1 MDSLKVTIFT
11 NEYPP
16 NIYGGAGVHV
26 DYLTREL
33 SKFMQVDVRCFGEQQ
48 VISEN
53 LTVKGYKEW
62 EELKKDSD
70 PKYQKVLGPFSVDLA
85 MVKDPIDSD
94 ILHCHTW
101 YTFMAGF
108 IGKKLYDKP
117 LVVTIHS
124 LEPLRP
130 WKEEQLGNG
139 YRLSSWME
147 KTGIEA
153 ADRIIAVSQGSKEDI
168 LKYFDVPEEKIE
180 VIHNGID
187 LKEYKKVD
195 RNIARKKYG
204 IEGRYI
210 LFVGR
215 ISRQKG
221 ITYLIDAVKY
231 LPKDVKVVLCAS
243 SPDTQEI
250 LEEVE
255 NKVKAHDNIIW
266 INEMVKKEDIVE
278 LYSNAEVFVCP
289 SIYEPFGIINLE
301 AMACE
306 TPVVASATGGIKE
319 VVVHEETGFLVE
331 PGNSEELAKHIN
343 ILLENKELAKK
354 FGANGRRRVEDMFSW
369 ESIAKRT
376 YEMYNNVI
384 KDYYRSTKK

>member
-1 MDSLKVTIFT
+1 MDKLKVTMFT

-26 DYLTREL
+26 DYLVREL
-33 SKFMQVDVRCFGEQQ
+33 SKLMEVDVRCFGDQDYTAD
-48 VISEN
+48 N
-53 LTVKGYKEW
+53 LKVRGYKEW
-62 EELKKDSD
+62 DKLKENSD
-70 PKYQKVLGPFSVDLA
+70 PRYQKVLGPFSIDLA
-85 MVKDPIDSD
+85 MVKDEIDSD

-108 IGKKLYDKP
+108 LAKKLYDKP

-139 YRLSSWME
+139 YKLSSWME

-153 ADRIIAVSQGSKEDI
+153 ADRVIAVSQGSKEDI
-168 LKYFDVPEEKIE
+168 LKYYNIPEEKAE
-180 VIHNGID
+180 VIYNGID
-187 LKEYKKVD
+187 LNQYQKTD

-204 IEGRYI
+204 IEGKYI

-221 ITYLIDAVKY
+221 ITHLIDAVKY
-231 LPKDVKVVLCAS
+231 LPKDIKVVLCAS
-243 SPDTQEI
+243 SPDTQEV

-255 NKVKAHDNIIW
+255 QKVKLYDNIIW
-266 INEMVKKEDIVE
+266 INKMVEKEEIIE

-301 AMACE
+301 AMACK

-331 PGNSEELAKHIN
+331 PGNSEELAKYIN
-343 ILLENKELAKK
+343 ILLNNKDLAIK
-354 FGANGRRRVEDMFSW
+354 FGENGRKRVEEMFSW
-369 ESIAKRT
+369 ESIAKKT
-376 YEMYNNVI
+376 YEMYKDVI
-384 KDYYRSTKK
+384 EKYKK

>member
-1 MDSLKVTIFT
+1 MDKLKVTMFT

-26 DYLTREL
+26 DYLVREL
-33 SKFMQVDVRCFGEQQ
+33 SKLMKVDVRCFGDQDYTAD
-48 VISEN
+48 N
-53 LTVKGYKEW
+53 VKVRGYKEW
-62 EELKKDSD
+62 DKLKENSD
-70 PKYQKVLGPFSVDLA
+70 PRYQKVLGPFSIDLA
-85 MVKDPIDSD
+85 MVKDEIDSD

-108 IGKKLYDKP
+108 LAKKLYDKP

-139 YRLSSWME
+139 YKLSSWME
-147 KTGIEA
+147 RTGIEA
-153 ADRIIAVSQGSKEDI
+153 ADRVIAVSQGSKEDI
-168 LKYFDVPEEKIE
+168 LKYYNIPEEKVE
-180 VIHNGID
+180 VIYNGID
-187 LKEYKKVD
+187 LNQYQKTD

-204 IEGRYI
+204 IEGKYI

-221 ITYLIDAVKY
+221 ITHLIDAVKY
-231 LPKDVKVVLCAS
+231 LPKDIKVVLCAS
-243 SPDTQEI
+243 SPDTQEV

-255 NKVKAHDNIIW
+255 QKVKLYDNIIW
-266 INEMVKKEDIVE
+266 INKMVEKEEIIE
-278 LYSNAEVFVCP
+278 LYSNAEVFACP

-301 AMACE
+301 AMACK

-331 PGNSEELAKHIN
+331 PGNSEELAKYIN
-343 ILLENKELAKK
+343 ILLNNKDLAIK
-354 FGANGRRRVEDMFSW
+354 FGENGRKRVEEMFSW
-369 ESIAKRT
+369 ESIARKT
-376 YEMYNNVI
+376 YEMYKDVI
-384 KDYYRSTKK
+384 EKYKK

>member
-1 MDSLKVTIFT
+1 MDKLKVTMFT

-26 DYLTREL
+26 DYLVREL
-33 SKFMQVDVRCFGEQQ
+33 SKLMKVDVRCFGDQDYTAD
-48 VISEN
+48 N
-53 LTVKGYKEW
+53 LRVRGYKEW
-62 EELKKDSD
+62 DKLKENSD
-70 PKYQKVLGPFSVDLA
+70 PRYQKVLGPFSIDLA
-85 MVKDPIDSD
+85 MVKDEIDSD

-108 IGKKLYDKP
+108 LAKKLYDKP

-139 YRLSSWME
+139 YKLSSWME
-147 KTGIEA
+147 RTGIEA
-153 ADRIIAVSQGSKEDI
+153 ADRVIAVSQGSKEDI
-168 LKYFDVPEEKIE
+168 LKYYNIPEEKVE
-180 VIHNGID
+180 VIYNGID
-187 LKEYKKVD
+187 LNQYQKTD

-204 IEGRYI
+204 IEGKYI

-221 ITYLIDAVKY
+221 ITHLIDAVKY
-231 LPKDVKVVLCAS
+231 LPKDIKVVLCAS
-243 SPDTQEI
+243 SPDTQEV

-255 NKVKAHDNIIW
+255 QKVKLYDNIIW
-266 INEMVKKEDIVE
+266 INKMVEKEEIIE

-301 AMACE
+301 AMACK

-331 PGNSEELAKHIN
+331 PGNSEELAKYIN
-343 ILLENKELAKK
+343 ILLNNKDLAVK
-354 FGANGRRRVEDMFSW
+354 FGENGRKRVEEMFSW
-369 ESIAKRT
+369 ESIAKKT
-376 YEMYNNVI
+376 YEMYKDVI
-384 KDYYRSTKK
+384 EKYKK

>member
-1 MDSLKVTIFT
+1 MDNLKVTIFT

-33 SKFMQVDVRCFGEQQ
+33 SKLIQVDVRCFGEQE

-53 LTVKGYKEW
+53 LRVKGYKEW
-62 EELKKDSD
+62 EELKKGSY

-85 MVKDPIDSD
+85 MAKDPIDSD

-108 IGKKLYDKP
+108 IAKKLYDKP

-153 ADRIIAVSQGSKEDI
+153 ADRIVAVSQGSKEDI

-187 LKEYKKVD
+187 LEEYKKVE
-195 RNIARKKYG
+195 RNAARKKYG

-221 ITYLIDAVKY
+221 ITHLIDAVKY
-231 LPKDVKVVLCAS
+231 LPEDVKVVLCAS
-243 SPDTQEI
+243 SPDTPEI

-255 NKVKAHDNIIW
+255 QKVKLYDNIIW
-266 INEMVKKEDIVE
+266 INEMVKKEDLIE
-278 LYSNAEVFVCP
+278 LYSNAEVFVAP

-331 PGNSEELAKHIN
+331 PGNSEELAKYIN
-343 ILLENKELAKK
+343 ILLANKELARE
-354 FGANGRRRVEDMFSW
+354 FGKNGRKRVEEKFSW
-369 ESIAKRT
+369 ASIAKRT
-376 YEMYNNVI
+376 YEMYKDVI
-384 KDYYRSTKK
+384 KEYKKAKK

>member
-1 MDSLKVTIFT
+1 MDKLKVTMFT

-26 DYLTREL
+26 DYLVKEL
-33 SKFMQVDVRCFGEQQ
+33 SKLMEVDVRCFGEQNYTAD
-48 VISEN
+48 N
-53 LTVKGYKEW
+53 LKVRGYKEW
-62 EELKKDSD
+62 DKLKENSD
-70 PKYQKVLGPFSVDLA
+70 PRYQKILGPFSIDLA
-85 MVKDPIDSD
+85 MVKDDINSD

-108 IGKKLYDKP
+108 LAKKLYDKP
-117 LVVTIHS
+117 LVVTVHS

-139 YRLSSWME
+139 YKLSSWME
-147 KTGIEA
+147 RTGIEA
-153 ADRIIAVSQGSKEDI
+153 ADRVIAVSQGSKEDI
-168 LKYFDVPEEKIE
+168 LKYYNISEEKVE
-180 VIHNGID
+180 VIYNGID
-187 LKEYKKVD
+187 LNQYQKTD

-204 IEGRYI
+204 IEGKYI

-221 ITYLIDAVKY
+221 ITHLIDAVKY
-231 LPKDVKVVLCAS
+231 LPKDIKVVLCAS
-243 SPDTQEI
+243 SPDTQEV

-255 NKVKAHDNIIW
+255 QKVKLYDNIIW
-266 INEMVKKEDIVE
+266 INRMVGKEEIIE
-278 LYSNAEVFVCP
+278 LYSNAEVFACP

-301 AMACE
+301 AMACK

-331 PGNSEELAKHIN
+331 PGNPEELAKYIN
-343 ILLENKELAKK
+343 ILLNNKDLAIK
-354 FGANGRRRVEDMFSW
+354 FGENGRKRVEEMFSW
-369 ESIAKRT
+369 ESIAKKT
-376 YEMYNNVI
+376 YEMYKDVI
-384 KDYYRSTKK
+384 EKYKK

>member
-1 MDSLKVTIFT
+1 MDKLKVTMFT

-26 DYLTREL
+26 DYLVREL
-33 SKFMQVDVRCFGEQQ
+33 SKLMKVDVRCFGDQDFTAD
-48 VISEN
+48 N
-53 LTVKGYKEW
+53 VKVRGYKEW
-62 EELKKDSD
+62 DKLKENSD
-70 PKYQKVLGPFSVDLA
+70 PRYQKVLGPFSIDLA
-85 MVKDPIDSD
+85 MVKDEIDSD

-108 IGKKLYDKP
+108 LAKKLYDKP

-139 YRLSSWME
+139 YKLSSWME

-153 ADRIIAVSQGSKEDI
+153 ADRVIAVSQGSKEDI
-168 LKYFDVPEEKIE
+168 LKYYNIPEEKAE
-180 VIHNGID
+180 VIYNGID
-187 LKEYKKVD
+187 LNQYQKTD

-204 IEGRYI
+204 IEGKYI

-231 LPKDVKVVLCAS
+231 LPKDIKVVLCAS
-243 SPDTQEI
+243 SPDTQEV

-255 NKVKAHDNIIW
+255 QKVKLYDNIIW
-266 INEMVKKEDIVE
+266 INKMVEKEEIIE

-301 AMACE
+301 AMACK

-331 PGNSEELAKHIN
+331 PGNSEELAKYIN
-343 ILLENKELAKK
+343 ILLNNKDLAVK
-354 FGANGRRRVEDMFSW
+354 FGENGRKRVEEMFSW
-369 ESIAKRT
+369 ESIAKKT
-376 YEMYNNVI
+376 YEMYKDVI
-384 KDYYRSTKK
+384 EKYKK

>member
-1 MDSLKVTIFT
+1 MDKLKVTMFT

-26 DYLTREL
+26 DYLVKEL
-33 SKFMQVDVRCFGEQQ
+33 SKLMEVDVRCFGEQNYTAD
-48 VISEN
+48 N
-53 LTVKGYKEW
+53 LKVRGYKEW
-62 EELKKDSD
+62 DKLKENSD
-70 PKYQKVLGPFSVDLA
+70 PRYQKILGPFSIDLA
-85 MVKDPIDSD
+85 MVKDDINSD

-108 IGKKLYDKP
+108 LAKKLYDKP
-117 LVVTIHS
+117 LVVTVHS

-139 YRLSSWME
+139 YKLSSWME
-147 KTGIEA
+147 RTGIEA
-153 ADRIIAVSQGSKEDI
+153 ADRVIAVSQGSKEDI
-168 LKYFDVPEEKIE
+168 LKYYNISEEKVE
-180 VIHNGID
+180 VIYNGIN
-187 LKEYKKVD
+187 LNQYQKTD

-204 IEGRYI
+204 IEGKYI

-221 ITYLIDAVKY
+221 ITHLIDAVKY
-231 LPKDVKVVLCAS
+231 LPKDIKVVLCAS
-243 SPDTQEI
+243 SPDTQEV

-255 NKVKAHDNIIW
+255 QKVKLYDNIIW
-266 INEMVKKEDIVE
+266 INRMVGKEEIIE
-278 LYSNAEVFVCP
+278 LYSNAEVFACP

-301 AMACE
+301 AMACK

-331 PGNSEELAKHIN
+331 PGNPEELAKYIN
-343 ILLENKELAKK
+343 ILLNNKDLAIK
-354 FGANGRRRVEDMFSW
+354 FGENGRKRVEEMFSW
-369 ESIAKRT
+369 ESIAKKT
-376 YEMYNNVI
+376 YEMYKDVI
-384 KDYYRSTKK
+384 EKYKK

>member
-1 MDSLKVTIFT
+1 MDKLKVTMFT

-26 DYLTREL
+26 DYLVREL
-33 SKFMQVDVRCFGEQQ
+33 SKLMKVDVRCFGDQDFTAD
-48 VISEN
+48 N
-53 LTVKGYKEW
+53 VKVRGYKEW
-62 EELKKDSD
+62 DKLKENSD
-70 PKYQKVLGPFSVDLA
+70 PRYQKVLGPFSIDLA
-85 MVKDPIDSD
+85 MVKDEIDSD

-108 IGKKLYDKP
+108 LAKKLYDKP

-139 YRLSSWME
+139 YKLSSWME
-147 KTGIEA
+147 RTGIEA
-153 ADRIIAVSQGSKEDI
+153 ADRVIAVSHGSKEDI
-168 LKYFDVPEEKIE
+168 LKYYNIPEEKVE
-180 VIHNGID
+180 VIYNGID
-187 LKEYKKVD
+187 LNQYQKTD

-204 IEGRYI
+204 IEGKYI

-231 LPKDVKVVLCAS
+231 LPKDIKVVLCAS
-243 SPDTQEI
+243 SPDTQEV

-255 NKVKAHDNIIW
+255 QKVKLYDNIIW
-266 INEMVKKEDIVE
+266 INKMVEKEEIIE

-301 AMACE
+301 AMACK

-331 PGNSEELAKHIN
+331 PGNSEELAKYIN
-343 ILLENKELAKK
+343 ILLNNKDLAVK
-354 FGANGRRRVEDMFSW
+354 FGENGRKRVEEMFSW
-369 ESIAKRT
+369 ESIAKKT
-376 YEMYNNVI
+376 YEMYKDVI
-384 KDYYRSTKK
+384 EKYKK

>member
-1 MDSLKVTIFT
+1 MDNLKVTVFT

-33 SKFMQVDVRCFGEQQ
+33 SKLMKVDVRCFGDQKFF
-48 VISEN
+48 SEN

-62 EELKKDSD
+62 EELKEGLD
-70 PKYQKVLGPFSVDLA
+70 PRYQKVLGPFSIDLA
-85 MVKDPIDSD
+85 MVKDPVDSD
-94 ILHCHTW
+94 VLHCHTW

-108 IGKKLYDKP
+108 LAKKLYDKP

-139 YRLSSWME
+139 YKLSSWME

-153 ADRIIAVSQGSKEDI
+153 ADRIVVVSQGSKEDI
-168 LKYFDVPEEKIE
+168 LKYYDVPEEKIE
-180 VIHNGID
+180 VIYNGID
-187 LKEYKKVD
+187 LKEYKKID
-195 RNIARKKYG
+195 RNVARKKYG

-221 ITYLIDAVKY
+221 ITHLIDAVKY

-243 SPDTQEI
+243 SPDTPEV

-255 NKVKAHDNIIW
+255 QKVKLHDNIIW
-266 INEMVKKEDIVE
+266 INKMVEKEDIVE

-331 PGNSEELAKHIN
+331 PGNSEELAKYIN
-343 ILLENKELAKK
+343 ILLENRELAKK
-354 FGANGRRRVEDMFSW
+354 FGINGRKRVEEMFSW
-369 ESIAKRT
+369 ESIAKKT
-376 YEMYNNVI
+376 YEMYRKVVQE
-384 KDYYRSTKK
+384 YKKAKK